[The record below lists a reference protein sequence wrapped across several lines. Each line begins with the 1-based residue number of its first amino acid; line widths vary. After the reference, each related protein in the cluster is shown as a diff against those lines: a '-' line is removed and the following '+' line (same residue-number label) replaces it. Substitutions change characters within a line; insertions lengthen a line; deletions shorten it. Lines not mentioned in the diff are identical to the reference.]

1 MFQLIIPGVR
11 SDFPPIRSLN
21 NCPNNLPVQLTP
33 LIGREHELG
42 HLRELLR
49 RPEVRFVTVSGPG
62 GVGKTL
68 LTLQLASSLLAD
80 FADGVFLVTLADAKD
95 PASIA
100 AQIAEAESNID
111 NVAIGPAQGDPYATI
126 TFTLQVL
133 NRLHLAHIM
142 RTLRRTPEVIRI
154 ARVKN

>member
-1 MFQLIIPGVR
+1 MGAGDAQAFRCDHQARGVE
-11 SDFPPIRSLN
+11 PA
-21 NCPNNLPVQLTP
+21 
-33 LIGREHELG
+33 
-42 HLRELLR
+42 
-49 RPEVRFVTVSGPG
+49 
-62 GVGKTL
+62 GV
-68 LTLQLASSLLAD
+68 LAKL
-80 FADGVFLVTLADAKD
+80 
-95 PASIA
+95 A